1 MATRNLIIAFILCFA
16 AGGSSLR
23 AGSWTQNE
31 GKASEAFST
40 ALSANIYDLRWTK
53 SEWSLDDGASFYRDA
68 PIWLLQLR
76 QHFPQAKIDYL
87 ISEKLAVK
95 AYESARERNS
105 RGLCM
110 AGFADA
116 LVNTFGAIVNFYKL
130 PTDRELLQQQ
140 QHQQHQQHHLI
151 TEHIIKQKRLKTFNG
166 AHSAA
171 AFWQWTE
178 ENPRQLCETFGMMRV
193 QNMHHGFV
201 AIYAPG
207 ECGFHDQ
214 YGHIEVIVGNQGC
227 SDHCRPL
234 RPSCQPSTILA
245 PVASCSAFAESE
257 SA

>member
-1 MATRNLIIAFILCFA
+1 MASFYNLPAMIFAIAVATVSTSGA
-16 AGGSSLR
+16 A
-23 AGSWTQNE
+23 WTQRE
-31 GKASEAFST
+31 DHGSEAFAT

-53 SEWSLDDGASFYRDA
+53 SEWSLDGGSSFYRDA
-68 PIWLLQLR
+68 PIWLVQLR
-76 QHFPQAKIDYL
+76 EHFPQAKIDYL
-87 ISEKLAVK
+87 ISERLAVK

-116 LVNTFGAIVNFYKL
+116 LVSTFGAIVNFYKL
-130 PTDRELLQQQ
+130 PTDRDLLQQHH
-140 QHQQHQQHHLI
+140 QHTLI
-151 TEHIIKQKRLKTFNG
+151 AEQLLGHKRMKTFNG
-166 AHSAA
+166 AQSAA

-193 QNMHHGFV
+193 QNIHHGFV

-214 YGHIEVIVGNQGC
+214 FGHIEVIVGNQGC

-245 PVASCSAFAESE
+245 PVASCSSFADSE
-257 SA
+257 PA